1 MVLKTMFDN
10 IPDDATTPPTQ
21 TMASPP
27 HNNVA
32 FMLCSLHTSPMTTP
46 SLASPN
52 LTTDQLKDIISSV
65 LTTIKP
71 QPKEDNPLALARLEH
86 YISQGLTLK
95 LDGTQDNV

>member
-10 IPDDATTPPTQ
+10 IPDVATTPPTQ

-27 HNNVA
+27 HNDVA
-32 FMLCSLHTSPMTTP
+32 FMLCSLHASPMTSP
-46 SLASPN
+46 SLASPM
-52 LTTDQLKDIISSV
+52 LTTDQLRDIISSV

-95 LDGTQDNV
+95 FDGTQDNV

>member
-10 IPDDATTPPTQ
+10 IPDVATTPPTR

-27 HNNVA
+27 HNDVA
-32 FMLCSLHTSPMTTP
+32 FTLCSLHASPMTTP
-46 SLASPN
+46 SLASPM
-52 LTTDQLKDIISSV
+52 LTTDQLKDIISSI

-71 QPKEDNPLALARLEH
+71 QPKEENPLALARLEH

-95 LDGTQDNV
+95 FDGTQDNV